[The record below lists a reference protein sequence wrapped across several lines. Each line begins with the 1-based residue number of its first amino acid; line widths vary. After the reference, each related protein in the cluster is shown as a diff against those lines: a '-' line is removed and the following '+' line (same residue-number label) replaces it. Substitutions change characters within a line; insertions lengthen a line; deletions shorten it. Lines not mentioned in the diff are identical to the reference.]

1 MIECM
6 VIGDSIAVGVKAHL
20 PRCELVGKGGINSFQ
35 FNAMSA
41 EKILEA
47 KTVVISLGSN
57 EHRGVKT
64 SRELIKVRARIAA
77 DRVIWIM
84 PSGVAKGSGVEIS
97 DVQEI
102 IARVASIFHD
112 KIIAFSPG
120 TDGIHPTPGG
130 YKTIAEGA
138 R

>member
-6 VIGDSIAVGVKAHL
+6 VIGDSIAVGVQAHL
-20 PRCELVGKGGINSFQ
+20 PRCELVGKGGINSGQ

-47 KTVVISLGSN
+47 KTVIVSLGSN
-57 EHRGVKT
+57 EAKGVKT

-84 PSGVAKGSGVEIS
+84 PSGVAKGSGVEIAN
-97 DVQEI
+97 VQEI
-102 IARVASIFHD
+102 IARVASIFND
-112 KIIAFSPG
+112 KIIAFAPG
-120 TDGIHPTPGG
+120 TDGIHPTLGG

>member
-6 VIGDSIAVGVKAHL
+6 VIGDSIAVGVQAHL
-20 PRCELVGKGGINSFQ
+20 PRCELVGKSGLNSGQ

-47 KTVVISLGSN
+47 KTVIVSLGSN
-57 EHRGVKT
+57 EAKGVKT

-84 PSGVAKGSGVEIS
+84 PQGVARGSGVEIA

-102 IARVASIFHD
+102 IVRVASIFND
-112 KIIAFSPG
+112 RVIAFAPG
-120 TDGIHPTPGG
+120 ADGIHPAPGG